1 MDRKYNVFLVSDST
15 GETLDRIFLALKA
28 QFENFNNNLHHFSF
42 VRTEAQ
48 IATLLEKC
56 NKLGNPIVLYTLVEP
71 AVTAFL
77 IQETEKHKIPCFGVL
92 DYLIPKFET
101 ALNRKA
107 NRKPSG
113 QHILNKE
120 YYKKIAAMQ
129 FSIEHDDGQKLE
141 TILEADIIILGI
153 SRTSK
158 TPTTIYLAN
167 RGYKSAN
174 IPMVPNQ
181 KIPEEILKNKK
192 KTIVGLIADPERL
205 VDIRKNRLNTLSEEK
220 HTSYVDLER
229 IKEELEESRKVFK
242 ANNIPTIDVTR
253 KSVEETAASIIILAS
268 ASGIRLK
275 ILNDFSFNV
284 KVEAANID
292 EDEIKNSLLAEKFS
306 SFDISRALAETKAKK
321 ISSKFY
327 GQTVL
332 GADQVLDFE
341 GNIFNKPENME
352 LAISLMKKLNGK
364 EHSLFSSI
372 CLSKNGSTIWMYTEK
387 AVLKMRQFSDNFI
400 KDYLQKV
407 GLETIKKYG
416 VYQIEGMGK
425 DLFEEIKGDEYSV
438 MGMPIKQLINYY
450 KLNEK

>member
-1 MDRKYNVFLVSDST
+1 MNRKYNVFLVSDST

-48 IATLLEKC
+48 IITLLEKC
-56 NKLGNPIVLYTLVEP
+56 DKLGNSIVLYTLVEP
-71 AVTAFL
+71 AVTSFL
-77 IQETEKHKIPCFGVL
+77 VQETERHKIPCFGVL
-92 DYLIPKFET
+92 DYLIPKFEI

-181 KIPEEILKNKK
+181 KIPEDILKNKK

-229 IKEELEESRKVFK
+229 IREELEESRKVFK
-242 ANNIPTIDVTR
+242 LNSIPTIDVTR
-253 KSVEETAASIIILAS
+253 KSVEETAASII
-268 ASGIRLK
+268 K
-275 ILNDFSFNV
+275 IH
-284 KVEAANID
+284 K
-292 EDEIKNSLLAEKFS
+292 IKNS
-306 SFDISRALAETKAKK
+306 
-321 ISSKFY
+321 
-327 GQTVL
+327 Q
-332 GADQVLDFE
+332 
-341 GNIFNKPENME
+341 
-352 LAISLMKKLNGK
+352 
-364 EHSLFSSI
+364 
-372 CLSKNGSTIWMYTEK
+372 
-387 AVLKMRQFSDNFI
+387 
-400 KDYLQKV
+400 
-407 GLETIKKYG
+407 
-416 VYQIEGMGK
+416 
-425 DLFEEIKGDEYSV
+425 
-438 MGMPIKQLINYY
+438 
-450 KLNEK
+450 